1 MLPVT
6 ILTGFLGSG
15 KTTFIN
21 YLLTNNQGEKLAIVE
36 NEFGEVSIDSAL
48 LKHSQTMELIELSN
62 GCICCSVRGELT
74 EALHELLDKTER
86 GDVAIDRLIL
96 ETTGLADPGPII
108 QAFFVDER
116 IRNSVYLDAVITL
129 VDAEHA
135 LIQLDEHRVASAQ
148 IGFADR
154 IVLTKVDR
162 VDHEQK
168 EAVLNRLNRINQ
180 KAEILEAVLGALP
193 KESWLDIKAFEIDNN
208 LDIQQGSYQ
217 FESTESQMNFKP
229 FSFDPNARS
238 WNDDIKSY
246 VFRGK
251 RIDIDAIGSVM
262 EQMIENYGNDMLRY
276 KGILAIANNEERLII
291 QGVYKVVGFDYGDE
305 WQDHETAESTLVVIG
320 RNLPFEELEQQFLSA
335 QITC

>member
-15 KTTFIN
+15 KTTFLN
-21 YLLTNNQGEKLAIVE
+21 YLLSHNQGEKLAIVE

-74 EALHELLDKTER
+74 EALHELLDKIER
-86 GDVAIDRLIL
+86 GDVIIDRLIL

-116 IRNSVYLDAVITL
+116 IRESVYLDAVITL

-154 IVLTKVDR
+154 IVLTKTDR
-162 VDHEQK
+162 VDAEQK
-168 EAVLNRLNRINQ
+168 EKVLNRLNRINQ
-180 KAEILEAVLGALP
+180 KAEILEAILGALP
-193 KESWLDIKAFEIDNN
+193 RESWLDIKAFEIDNN
-208 LDIQQGSYQ
+208 LDVQKGSYQ
-217 FESTESQMNFKP
+217 FGTEKSALTFQP
-229 FSFDPNARS
+229 FSFDPQARS
-238 WNDDIKSY
+238 WSDDIQSY
-246 VFRGK
+246 VFKGQRM
-251 RIDIDAIGSVM
+251 DIDTIGAVM
-262 EQMIENYGNDMLRY
+262 EQMIEVYGNDMLRY
-276 KGILAIANNEERLII
+276 KGILAIANNDERLII
-291 QGVYKVVGFDYGDE
+291 QGVYKVVGFDYGDAWGE
-305 WQDHETAESTLVVIG
+305 NETAESTLVVIG
-320 RNLPFEELEQQFLSA
+320 RNLPFKELEQQFLSA
-335 QITC
+335 EA

>member
-15 KTTFIN
+15 KTTFLN
-21 YLLTNNQGEKLAIVE
+21 YLLSHNQGEKLAIVE

-74 EALHELLDKTER
+74 EALHELLDKIER
-86 GDVAIDRLIL
+86 GDVIIDRLIL

-116 IRNSVYLDAVITL
+116 IRESVYLDAVITL

-154 IVLTKVDR
+154 IVLTKTDR
-162 VDHEQK
+162 VDAEQK
-168 EAVLNRLNRINQ
+168 EKVLNRLNRINQ

-193 KESWLDIKAFEIDNN
+193 RESWLDIKAFEIDNN
-208 LDIQQGSYQ
+208 LDVQKGSYQ
-217 FESTESQMNFKP
+217 FGTEKSALTFQP
-229 FSFDPNARS
+229 FSFDPQARS
-238 WNDDIKSY
+238 WSDDIQSY
-246 VFRGK
+246 VFKGQRM
-251 RIDIDAIGSVM
+251 DIDTIGAVM
-262 EQMIENYGNDMLRY
+262 EQMIEVYGNDMLRY
-276 KGILAIANNEERLII
+276 KGILAIANNDERLII
-291 QGVYKVVGFDYGDE
+291 QGVYKVVGFDYGDAWGE
-305 WQDHETAESTLVVIG
+305 NETAESTLVVIG
-320 RNLPFEELEQQFLSA
+320 RNLPFKELEQQFLSA
-335 QITC
+335 EA

>member
-21 YLLTNNQGEKLAIVE
+21 YLLNTHHSEKLAIVE

-48 LKHSQTMELIELSN
+48 LKHSHTMELIELSN

-74 EALHELLDKTER
+74 EALHELLDKIEG
-86 GDVAIDRLIL
+86 GDVTIDRLIL

-108 QAFFVDER
+108 QTFFVDER
-116 IRNSVYLDAVITL
+116 IRHSVYLDAVITL
-129 VDAEHA
+129 VDAEYA
-135 LIQLDEHRVASAQ
+135 LTQLDEHRVASAQ
-148 IGFADR
+148 VGFADR

-162 VDHEQK
+162 VDDQQK
-168 EAVLNRLNRINQ
+168 EVVLNRLNRINQ
-180 KAEILEAVLGALP
+180 KAEILEAIWGALP

-208 LDIQQGSYQ
+208 LNVQKGSYQ
-217 FESTESQMNFKP
+217 FTSTESQMSFQP
-229 FSFDPNARS
+229 FSFAPNARS

-251 RIDIDAIGSVM
+251 RMDIDAIGSVM

-276 KGILAIANNEERLII
+276 KGILAIANNEARLII

-305 WQDHETAESTLVVIG
+305 WQTNETAESTLVVVG

-335 QITC
+335 EI

>member
-15 KTTFIN
+15 KTTFLN
-21 YLLTNNQGEKLAIVE
+21 YLLSHNQGEKLAIVE

-74 EALHELLDKTER
+74 EALHELLDKIER
-86 GDVAIDRLIL
+86 GDVTIDRLIL

-148 IGFADR
+148 VGFADR
-154 IVLTKVDR
+154 IVLTKTDR
-162 VDHEQK
+162 VDAEQK
-168 EAVLNRLNRINQ
+168 EKVLSRLNRINQ
-180 KAEILEAVLGALP
+180 KAEILEAVLGVLP
-193 KESWLDIKAFEIDNN
+193 KEAWLDIKAFEIDNN
-208 LDIQQGSYQ
+208 LKLQKGSYQ
-217 FESTESQMNFKP
+217 FGTEKSALTFQP
-229 FSFDPNARS
+229 FSFDPKARS
-238 WNDDIKSY
+238 WSDDIQSY
-246 VFRGK
+246 VFKGQRM
-251 RIDIDAIGSVM
+251 DIDAIGAVM

-276 KGILAIANNEERLII
+276 KGILAIANNDERLII
-291 QGVYKVVGFDYGDE
+291 QGVYKVVGFDYGDV
-305 WQDHETAESTLVVIG
+305 WAGNETAESTLVVIG
-320 RNLPFEELEQQFLSA
+320 RNLPFKELEQQFLSA
-335 QITC
+335 EV